1 MRLAPEP
8 PALLARLEPDEADAL
23 VVALRK
29 AGLAVL
35 AIPAAVPT
43 DRDRVVVRGFSIDDG
58 AGVGFTSRSG
68 DSLQMPW
75 PDVLAI
81 LRGLRASRTE
91 VERTEKSRTFSAGMA
106 LATSGLMMTRTST
119 RTVRTSDESSEQVI
133 LVYSRGG
140 RAALLAERQLDFA
153 CLGAAM
159 SALPAPP
166 TWSRWRDACARMR
179 RRRSTTND
187 SSVSGEGRCRS
198 SPAASRGPSRG
209 RRPSREPTPP
219 ARSTCL
225 PRSCGARSQTECCT
239 PSPRTVGRLLVPG
252 LLRKPVSAFS
262 NPSGCAGLVSGTSL
276 STP

>member
-1 MRLAPEP
+1 MMKLVAIVRAPTGVEEAASALAKASGLALAEARMRLAPEP

-43 DRDRVVVRGFSIDDG
+43 DRDRVVARGFSIDD
-58 AGVGFTSRSG
+58 AGVDFTSRSG
-68 DSLQMPW
+68 DSVQMPS

-91 VERTEKSRTFSAGMA
+91 VERTEKSKSFSVGAA

-119 RTVRTSDESSEQVI
+119 RTVRTSDESTEQVI

-153 CLGAAM
+153 CLGASM
-159 SALPAPP
+159 SPSSTANMVEV
-166 TWSRWRDACARMR
+166 ARR
-179 RRRSTTND
+179 LRARAKTAFYDERLL
-187 SSVSGEGRCRS
+187 RL
-198 SPAASRGPSRG
+198 G
-209 RRPSREPTPP
+209 RRPLPFL
-219 ARSTCL
+219 ARGES
-225 PRSCGARSQTECCT
+225 RSQSGTT
-239 PSPRTVGRLLVPG
+239 TVTRADTAGSLDVLAEVMRRAIADG
-252 LLRKPVSAFS
+252 LLHA
-262 NPSGCAGLVSGTSL
+262 
-276 STP
+276 